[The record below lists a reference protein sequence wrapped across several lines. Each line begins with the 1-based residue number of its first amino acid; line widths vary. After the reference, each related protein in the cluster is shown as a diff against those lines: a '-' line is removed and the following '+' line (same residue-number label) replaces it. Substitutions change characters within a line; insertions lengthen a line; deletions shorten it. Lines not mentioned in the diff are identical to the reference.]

1 MQESVSKLIEL
12 QKIDSRLLE
21 IEEIKGDLPYIV
33 DKTEKKVSD
42 LKNEV
47 EQNNQNID
55 DIDKTIRGLDSKVD
69 DSNEKLKKYKDQL
82 YLVTSNK
89 EYDALMLEIDHIKT
103 FLDGVENNILDLEEQ
118 KNNLEEK
125 NKSNDLDIK
134 TSQDLI
140 KESTIELKDA
150 MESTKSEENGLNNDR
165 DILVKTIA
173 DNLVASYDKLKAA
186 RDGKAMVSINRNACG
201 YCYNQLPPQFV
212 IEVKQNNSIK
222 NCDSCGVF
230 LFYEAEVIE
239 K

>member
-1 MQESVSKLIEL
+1 MQETVSKLIEL

-21 IEEIKGDLPYIV
+21 IEEIKGDLPSIV
-33 DKTEKKVSD
+33 KKTEDKVNMLQSD
-42 LKNEV
+42 VTN
-47 EQNNQNID
+47 NID
-55 DIDKTIRGLDSKVD
+55 EIKSIEKQIRELTAKID
-69 DSNEKLKKYKDQL
+69 DSDEKLKKYKDQL
-82 YLVTSNK
+82 YLVSSNK

-118 KNNLEEK
+118 KNTLEEK

-150 MESTKSEENGLNNDR
+150 MESTKNEENGLNNDR

-173 DNLVASYDKLKAA
+173 DNLVASYEKLRKA
-186 RDGKAMVSINRNACG
+186 RDGKAMVPINRNACG

-212 IEVKQNNSIK
+212 VEVKQNNSIK

-230 LFYEAEVIE
+230 LYYEAEVVE
-239 K
+239 N

>member
-1 MQESVSKLIEL
+1 QIREL
-12 QKIDSRLLE
+12 STKI
-21 IEEIKGDLPYIV
+21 
-33 DKTEKKVSD
+33 
-42 LKNEV
+42 
-47 EQNNQNID
+47 
-55 DIDKTIRGLDSKVD
+55 D

-82 YLVTSNK
+82 YLVSSNK

-118 KNNLEEK
+118 KITLEEK

-150 MESTKSEENGLNNDR
+150 MESTESEENDLNNDR

-173 DNLVASYDKLKAA
+173 DNLVASYEKLKTA

-230 LFYEAEVIE
+230 LFYEAEVVE
-239 K
+239 N